1 MKAFRNYLI
10 TTTLLLGFLAI
21 FIPAW
26 YDLPYPM
33 DVGPQFD
40 ERIRPLYTNIL
51 NEEQPDILLLGD
63 SMLESAVD
71 ETIVAKQLDK
81 KIHMLSIPGTASA
94 IWYLIIKNNI
104 LVAEHRPEYLILFF
118 RDSMITTPGYRVVG
132 RYLDM
137 VDELASP
144 DDTLLIERA
153 YINQMTPFER
163 FMEAYMPL
171 YGVRWSIR
179 ESIDQRIRYTLGN
192 LILNC
197 DKTCMDDAMEIVFL
211 DDNLDLTFLSDAIN
225 AADDDIYTDNALN
238 FKDQVGRSFL
248 PEIIRLCQ
256 ENGIKLIMIRM
267 PIIRFESKGANPPKL
282 GDYIQDLASYL
293 DENNVPFLDFDQKEI
308 PAEYYRDVL
317 HLNEQGKVIFTRELI
332 QALKPIVK

>member
-1 MKAFRNYLI
+1 M
-10 TTTLLLGFLAI
+10 GFLVI
-21 FIPAW
+21 FVPFW

-33 DVGPQFD
+33 EVGPQFD

-51 NEEQPDILLLGD
+51 NEEQPEILLLGD

-71 ETIVAKQLDK
+71 ESIAGKQLDK

-94 IWYLIIKNNI
+94 IWYLIIKNSV
-104 LVAEHRPEYLILFF
+104 LVADHQPEYLILFF

-144 DDTLLIERA
+144 ADKLLIERA
-153 YINQMTPFER
+153 YINQMTLLER
-163 FMEAYMPL
+163 FMDAYMPL
-171 YGVRWSIR
+171 YGARWDIR
-179 ESIDQRIRYTLGN
+179 ESIDHRIRYTLGN

-197 DKTCMDDAMEIVFL
+197 DKSCMDDAMEIVFQ

-238 FKDQVGRSFL
+238 FKYQVDKSFL

-256 ENGIKLIMIRM
+256 ENGIKLIMVRM
-267 PIIRFESKGANPPKL
+267 PIIRFENEGTNPPEL
-282 GDYIQDLASYL
+282 DNYIQDLGAYL
-293 DENNVPFLDFDQKEI
+293 EENNIPFLDFDQKEI

-317 HLNEQGKVIFTRELI
+317 HLNEQGKVIFTKELI
-332 QALKPIVK
+332 QALNPIIK